1 MDVIKYFLKVKT
13 LIYFV
18 VSFIFGIYFSFV
30 TNMFLYY
37 KTVPLFFTL
46 FYLFRIADDYF
57 DYEKDKKAGK
67 IRLEKEK
74 LKILFG
80 IFLILFL
87 VLNFI
92 NYAYK
97 SGFAV
102 IIVVLIIA
110 EQRIKIIQ
118 LFMGVSVVL
127 FYLLMYKKIWDLT
140 GNEIMFLAI
149 VFVFSLVFVFYKR
162 RRA

>member
-13 LIYFV
+13 LIYFAI
-18 VSFIFGIYFSFV
+18 SFIFGIYFSFV

-97 SGFAV
+97 SCFAV

>member
-13 LIYFV
+13 PIYFV

-30 TNMFLYY
+30 LYY

-74 LKILFG
+74 LKILFC

-97 SGFAV
+97 SCFAV

-149 VFVFSLVFVFYKR
+149 VFVFSLIFVFYKR

>member
-13 LIYFV
+13 LIYFA

-97 SGFAV
+97 SCFEV

>member
-13 LIYFV
+13 LIYFA
-18 VSFIFGIYFSFV
+18 VSFIFGIYFSFA

-97 SGFAV
+97 SSFAV

>member
-13 LIYFV
+13 LIYFA

-74 LKILFG
+74 LKKLFG

-97 SGFAV
+97 SCFAV
-102 IIVVLIIA
+102 II
-110 EQRIKIIQ
+110 
-118 LFMGVSVVL
+118 VVL

>member
-13 LIYFV
+13 LIYFA

-74 LKILFG
+74 LKKLFG
-80 IFLILFL
+80 IFLILFF

-97 SGFAV
+97 SCFAV

-162 RRA
+162 SRA

>member
-13 LIYFV
+13 LIYFA

-80 IFLILFL
+80 IFLIIFL

-97 SGFAV
+97 SCSAV

>member
-13 LIYFV
+13 LIYFA

-46 FYLFRIADDYF
+46 FYLFRIA
-57 DYEKDKKAGK
+57 EDKKAGK

-74 LKILFG
+74 LKKLFG

-97 SGFAV
+97 SCFAV

-162 RRA
+162 SRA